1 MATIPGQSSR
11 YDDHA
16 ARRESDTASP
26 VAEAEAEAE
35 AIRSVQEPHGE
46 PGRRWDRRSPF
57 FIGLA
62 AAAGVAVVVAL
73 AQLIMF
79 SLNTLVLIGMAL
91 FIAVG
96 LDPAVSWGVRRGLS
110 RRAAVTIVTAG
121 FLASV
126 AGFLLVVIPPLANQ
140 AAQII
145 TRAPELL
152 RRLSEHSAL
161 AAGLSQRFAL
171 EQRLQSLLSGGNG
184 DAMLEAGKA
193 ALGTLADLLVILV
206 LSIYFVADLP
216 RIREALYR
224 FVPHSR
230 RPRAILLGDE
240 MFSKV
245 GFYVLGN
252 VLISLIAGS
261 AAFVWLVVFDVPYA
275 LMLSLLV
282 AVLDLIPVVGSTAAG
297 LIAILTALTVS
308 VPVCLATVGFF
319 LAYRVIED
327 YVLLPKII
335 GRVLR
340 VPSLITLVAILLG
353 GVLLGVIGALV
364 AIPIAASA
372 LLILREVTF
381 RRLDEA

>member
-1 MATIPGQSSR
+1 MATIPGQASR
-11 YDDHA
+11 YEDRA
-16 ARRESDTASP
+16 AGNEDNTAGP

-57 FIGLA
+57 FIGLT
-62 AAAGVAVVVAL
+62 AAAGVAVIVAL

-91 FIAVG
+91 FIAIG
-96 LDPAVSWGVRRGLS
+96 LDPAVSWGVRRGLP
-110 RRAAVTIVTAG
+110 RPAAVTIVTAG
-121 FLASV
+121 LLATV
-126 AGFLLVVIPPLANQ
+126 AGLFSVVVPALANQ
-140 AAQII
+140 AAQIVA
-145 TRAPELL
+145 RAPELL
-152 RRLSEHSAL
+152 RRLSEHSSL
-161 AAGLSQRFAL
+161 AAGLNQRFAL
-171 EQRLQSLLSGGNG
+171 DQRLLSLLNGGNG
-184 DAMLEAGKA
+184 DAMLAAGKA

-216 RIREALYR
+216 RIRGALYR

-245 GFYVLGN
+245 GAYVLGN

-261 AAFVWLVVFDVPYA
+261 AAFVWLVAFDVPYA
-275 LMLSLLV
+275 LMLSILA
-282 AVLDLIPVVGSTAAG
+282 AVLDLIPVVGSTVAG
-297 LIAILTALTVS
+297 LVAVLTALTVS
-308 VPVCLATVGFF
+308 VPVCLATAGFF
-319 LAYRVIED
+319 VAYRVIED

-335 GRVLR
+335 GRVMR

-353 GVLLGVIGALV
+353 GVVLGVIGALV
-364 AIPIAASA
+364 AIPIAASV